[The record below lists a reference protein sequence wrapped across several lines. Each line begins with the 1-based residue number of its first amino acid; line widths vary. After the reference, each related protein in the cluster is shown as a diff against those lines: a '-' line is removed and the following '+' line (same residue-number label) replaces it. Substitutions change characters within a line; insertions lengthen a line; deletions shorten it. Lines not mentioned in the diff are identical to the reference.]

1 MYVLIDIKKFEE
13 IFHLYLKNKY
23 LHACVFL
30 FKEPYIISQ
39 GIINVKMYKFTKIVN
54 DIWNIN
60 KNFPINGYNFL
71 LLLFNIMEPN
81 NNWSSCIL
89 NFGRNKTHVIL
100 IYAPLWFYAIKN
112 V

>member
-1 MYVLIDIKKFEE
+1 MTQQRPAFYLQKVRTWEMTSKYNTINPNLLKMYVLIDIKKFEE

-54 DIWNIN
+54 DI
-60 KNFPINGYNFL
+60 
-71 LLLFNIMEPN
+71 
-81 NNWSSCIL
+81 
-89 NFGRNKTHVIL
+89 
-100 IYAPLWFYAIKN
+100 
-112 V
+112 